1 MVDFQKNMWI
11 IAKIE
16 EKIALGFQY
25 VISIYQRAEQTMNLL
40 LNRFI
45 EVLALV
51 PERSWELKVLF
62 KLYNMLLVKRETT
75 MKELQVIENQNNI
88 RLTIYLSAL
97 ESKFRANNALLK
109 RLRSQEYR
117 KNKKSELH
125 VIKSTIESVS

>member
-1 MVDFQKNMWI
+1 
-11 IAKIE
+11 
-16 EKIALGFQY
+16 
-25 VISIYQRAEQTMNLL
+25 MNLL

-51 PERSWELKVLF
+51 PERSWELRVLF

-109 RLRSQEYR
+109 SLRSQEYR
-117 KNKKSELH
+117 KNKKS
-125 VIKSTIESVS
+125 